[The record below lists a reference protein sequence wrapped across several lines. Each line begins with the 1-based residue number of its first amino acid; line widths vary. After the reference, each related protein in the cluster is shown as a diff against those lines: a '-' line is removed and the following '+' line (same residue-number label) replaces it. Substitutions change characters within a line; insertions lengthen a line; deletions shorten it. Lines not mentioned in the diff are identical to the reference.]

1 MPDHPPEQHIRQGEK
16 AAKESDPHGLGKPA
30 HQEQRAEADPAAM
43 PTDARHETETAH
55 TDE

>member
-1 MPDHPPEQHIRQGEK
+1 MADHPPEKHIRQAEK
-16 AAKESDPHGLGKPA
+16 AAQQSDPHGLGKPS